1 MKDRFGHGYFFATL
15 TLILL
20 ALSMSAHT
28 RQTQSP
34 QPRNHY
40 QIKLNL
46 DFENRIYTGTE
57 VVRFINLGERPIAS
71 VFFHLYPNIRVP
83 GYTPPA
89 TDARG
94 QPTFD
99 EPRLQIVGTRAANGG
114 APLLF
119 DLDDQETTLRI
130 DLREVLAPKAAVEI
144 EIKFKGSVPEIDSEE
159 TGLVTHV
166 VQQVSAAIR
175 NTRELLRARDTNFV
189 CHGG

>member
-1 MKDRFGHGYFFATL
+1 MKDRLNHIGHRVSTGDRNGNSQYLGVLGDKYFFVAL

-20 ALSMSAHT
+20 ALSMSART

-40 QIKLNL
+40 QIKLKL
-46 DFENRIYTGTE
+46 DFENRTYTGIE

-71 VFFHLYPNIRVP
+71 LFFHLYPNIRVP

-89 TDARG
+89 TDTRG
-94 QPTFD
+94 QSASD
-99 EPRLQIVGTRAANGG
+99 EPRLQIVEIRAAGG

-130 DLREVLAPKAAVEI
+130 DLREALAPKAAVEI
-144 EIKFKGSVPEIDSEE
+144 EIKFKG
-159 TGLVTHV
+159 
-166 VQQVSAAIR
+166 
-175 NTRELLRARDTNFV
+175 
-189 CHGG
+189 